1 MNHSAFGIITDQG
14 LPHSGQVGPDPP
26 LPALLPSNR
35 LTGLHLMCARLRQL
49 FLRAGLLTSSGRY
62 QERRPV
68 VAVGRA
74 YTLSASQSTL
84 SREASSVLSGLS
96 NRKAPDL

>member
-26 LPALLPSNR
+26 LPTPLPSNR
-35 LTGLHLMCARLRQL
+35 LTGSHLMCARLQQL
-49 FLRAGLLTSSGRY
+49 FLRAGLLTSSGGRR
-62 QERRPV
+62 ERRPV

-74 YTLSASQSTL
+74 YTLSASRSTL
-84 SREASSVLSGLS
+84 SREASSVLSGLPK
-96 NRKAPDL
+96 RKAPDL